1 MSRARLD
8 LTNHNQMSDALP
20 GRTYQREQTPDG
32 THFEMS
38 VRDADF
44 EALYRAHAAD
54 VLAYC
59 ARRTSREDAM
69 DAASEVFVIA
79 LRKADSVPDG
89 DGALP
94 WLYAVAANVLRNRA
108 RSGRRR
114 LRLVAKLHS
123 VTDPASPGPEPIVVR
138 NAEHEELLDA
148 LATLPE
154 KDREILR
161 LVEWEGLSREQ
172 VAGMMFVSRS
182 AIDQRI
188 SRAYKRLGRTLGSS
202 YPDPRTAPVPA
213 EEGGEA

>member
-1 MSRARLD
+1 MSRARAY
-8 LTNHNQMSDALP
+8 LTNHNQMSDAP
-20 GRTYQREQTPDG
+20 PVRTYDREQTPDG
-32 THFEMS
+32 TECEMS
-38 VRDADF
+38 GRDAEF

-59 ARRTSREDAM
+59 TRRTSREEAM

-79 LRKADSVPDG
+79 LRKSDVLPDG

-114 LRLVAKLHS
+114 VRLAAKLRS
-123 VTDPASPGPEPIVVR
+123 ITEPTSPGPEPVVVR
-138 NAEHEELLDA
+138 NAEHQELVDA

-154 KDREILR
+154 KDQEVLR

-172 VAGMMFVSRS
+172 VAEMMFVSRS

-188 SRAYKRLGRTLGSS
+188 SRAYKRLGRTLGHRR
-202 YPDPRTAPVPA
+202 PDQRTAPVSA